1 MTTGFQI
8 PAVSDTAEFPLVPE
22 GLYMFKLKAMEAAGL
37 GRSFDDK
44 PPKERVKWIFEIE
57 SVISADEEAEDFVG
71 EEFWAWTT
79 LSMNKR
85 ATMYEWA
92 VALLGREI
100 AEGENINASDLLGK
114 RGRATIVHY
123 EKLNGE
129 TGHKIDSMLKTVNKK
144 KAGKPAPPPVDA
156 DDDEEDFDEF
166 D

>member
-8 PAVSDTAEFPLVPE
+8 PAVSDAAEFPLVPE
-22 GLYMFKLKAMEAAGL
+22 GLYMFKLKSMESAGL

-44 PPKERVKWIFEIE
+44 PPKERIKWVFEIE

-100 AEGENINASDLLGK
+100 AEGENINASDLIGK

-123 EKLNGE
+123 DKLSGD
-129 TGHKIDSMLKTVNKK
+129 TGHKIDSMLKPVGKK
-144 KAGKPAPPPVDA
+144 KPAKPAPVETED
-156 DDDEEDFDEF
+156 EDFDEF
-166 D
+166 